1 MMTSTNTPGNEEIYK
16 GIFEIARRIPKGRV
30 TTYGAIAK
38 AMGLKSGARMV
49 ARAMGYTT
57 GLKPAVPVQR
67 VVSASGLINGDE
79 QGGRK
84 KKLEAEGIVING
96 NRIADF
102 KKKFWD
108 PLEELGF

>member
-1 MMTSTNTPGNEEIYK
+1 MTSSNTTGNEEIYK

-49 ARAMGYTT
+49 ARAMGYTA
-57 GLKPAVPVQR
+57 GLKPVVPVQR
-67 VVSASGLINGDE
+67 VVSASGLLNGDE
-79 QGGRK
+79 QGNRK

-102 KKKFWD
+102 KSKFWD
-108 PLEELGF
+108 PLQELGF